1 MFKAHDIMTEAVVC
15 TYPDMPIYDA
25 IRLLSRRRLTGLPV
39 VDEDLKLVGL
49 LSEKD
54 VLRIMNASD
63 DHSENTV
70 SDYMTT
76 KVVSF
81 DVNDNLIDLCD
92 SIMENNFRRVPITKD
107 GQLMGIVSGSNL
119 INAILKLKHQESLN

>member
-54 VLRIMNASD
+54 ILRIMNASD

-70 SDYMTT
+70 SDYMTE
-76 KVVSF
+76 
-81 DVNDNLIDLCD
+81 D
-92 SIMENNFRRVPITKD
+92 ENNEYLFHIESPLGDAEYD
-107 GQLMGIVSGSNL
+107 GYCEGCIGFELNGSTDWND
-119 INAILKLKHQESLN
+119 E

>member
-1 MFKAHDIMTEAVVC
+1 MFKAHDIMTEAVIC

>member
-1 MFKAHDIMTEAVVC
+1 MFKAHDIMTEAVIC
-15 TYPDMPIYDA
+15 AYPDMPIYDA
-25 IRLLSRRRLTGLPV
+25 IRLLSHRKLTGLPV

-70 SDYMTT
+70 SEYMTEE
-76 KVVSF
+76 VVSF

-92 SIMENNFRRVPITKD
+92 SLTENNFRRVPITKD
-107 GQLMGIVSGSNL
+107 GQLMGIISRSNL
-119 INAILKLKHQESLN
+119 IDAILKLKHQELLN

>member
-1 MFKAHDIMTEAVVC
+1 MFKAHEIMTEAVVC